1 MDVLPPNQGHFE
13 VGCTDFMTPKN
24 VLKVD
29 DCEGLNE
36 NSRHDIPGF
45 FMKLFYPAGEKVV
58 NNYQRA
64 KWIPKG
70 IYADGF
76 INFMHLPVFLFGRLG
91 QWLMGKRKCHM
102 A

>member
-1 MDVLPPNQGHFE
+1 MAFLPPNQGHFE

-24 VLKVD
+24 VDLKAD
-29 DCEGLNE
+29 GLNE
-36 NSRHDIPGF
+36 KGSQEIPGF
-45 FMKLFYPAGEKVV
+45 FMKLFYPTGKEVA

-91 QWLMGKRKCHM
+91 KWLMGERKYLI